1 MRILAMVA
9 LALAALTTPAFA
21 EPAGPIE
28 LTDLQMDQ
36 FAAGGAQNTVN
47 ITGSSAVNITVN
59 NVRIKVN
66 GKKVVVKGAKA
77 RVTRS
82 NNVTIVRVAQKGVRV
97 NVVVSSP
104 PGRAG

>member
-1 MRILAMVA
+1 MRILATVA

-77 RVTRS
+77 RVIRT
-82 NNVTIVRVAQKGVRV
+82 NKTTTVRVAQKGVRV
-97 NVVVSSP
+97 NVVLSTP
-104 PGRAG
+104 PN